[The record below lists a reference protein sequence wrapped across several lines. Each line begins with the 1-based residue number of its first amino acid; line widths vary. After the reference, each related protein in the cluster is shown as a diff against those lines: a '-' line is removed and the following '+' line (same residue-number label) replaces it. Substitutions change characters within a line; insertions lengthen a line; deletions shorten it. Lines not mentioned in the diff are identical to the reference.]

1 MPSGAQ
7 CAEGCRG
14 DVWTCGK
21 LSRGTCWFH
30 VRAGIR
36 GMPRSLVGR
45 ILVAAA
51 IAEPPLQGH
60 PEGVPSG
67 PTSQTRRPCGVGLQG
82 HPEGVPSGPTS
93 QTRQG
98 IAVATASASSWESAL
113 ALDIQVYIGR
123 TLLRSSDRVED
134 CGWGAVRVTRMQR
147 ALVEVR
153 RLGDEA
159 HVHELGVA
167 ERRAEDIKEV
177 QPMWPRLH
185 TGPRELRQEAH
196 RQEGVL
202 VSARP
207 LDEELPGARAARRAH
222 LPQRGHAARALRG
235 KRGNRR
241 SPRSSRGR
249 PQTGRPRTN
258 PSRRGS

>member
-1 MPSGAQ
+1 M
-7 CAEGCRG
+7 
-14 DVWTCGK
+14 
-21 LSRGTCWFH
+21 H

-51 IAEPPLQGH
+51 IAEPP
-60 PEGVPSG
+60 
-67 PTSQTRRPCGVGLQG
+67 LQG

>member
-1 MPSGAQ
+1 VPSGAQ

-14 DVWTCGK
+14 DVWTCGEW
-21 LSRGTCWFH
+21 SCGSCWLH

-36 GMPRSLVGR
+36 GMPRSLVER

-51 IAEPPLQGH
+51 IAEP
-60 PEGVPSG
+60 
-67 PTSQTRRPCGVGLQG
+67 RLQG

-159 HVHELGVA
+159 HVHALGVA